1 MSRDEIR
8 PGLAF
13 SDRFLRI
20 VYIAAIFGIGLSA
33 RGAAYTK
40 LKGGIIPF
48 IFCAAIDFCFRF
60 RLDSAKT
67 IWAFLKKYAQYILL
81 LTIVSLVVYVSD
93 ASTTALILR
102 GLQKIFYQI
111 LTVFGAVCAVYEF
124 RKKAPLY
131 TYYGM
136 VLANAF
142 MILVAAKETGSVGQ
156 IVSDFKYF
164 LTSGF
169 DAQGFMRILELHEDT
184 FAFGVLMVWFM
195 LDGIRKNKWKLLVC
209 MFFFFL
215 GFKRIG
221 MFGIFVAAALYL
233 LSRKLSDDS
242 LKKLMMGIMIVMM
255 VYGFLYVWFV
265 RSGNFVKLMDELGID
280 LMGRQNL
287 YKFIEDYYVISPL
300 FMGHGFESIE
310 HILKGAGDIKVA
322 NTYISRMSALHCD
335 YLAMYIQMGFIGY
348 IAWMYYRFID
358 VTHFCGKYGRKA
370 MLAWALSMIYLGITY
385 MTDNTSM
392 YFLPCMVQFMIP
404 LAFAIKKGED
414 YGSDNQESE
423 QQQSTTRLQ
432 VTEHEDAQAS
442 KSSEICSRTSSEMQ
456 DD

>member
-1 MSRDEIR
+1 MKQSAEKMA
-8 PGLAF
+8 L
-13 SDRFLRI
+13 SDRFLRT
-20 VYIAAIFGIGLSA
+20 VYILAVFGIGMSA
-33 RGAAYTK
+33 RGASYTK

-48 IFCAAIDFCFRF
+48 IFLALIDFCIRF
-60 RLDSAKT
+60 RTDHWRTLA
-67 IWAFLKKYAQYILL
+67 AFLRKYAQYILL
-81 LTIVSLVVYVSD
+81 LTTVSLVVYVTDTSD
-93 ASTTALILR
+93 TALIMR
-102 GLQKIFYQI
+102 GMQKVFYQI
-111 LTVFGAVCAVYEF
+111 LTVLGAVCAVYEF
-124 RKKAPLY
+124 REKAPLY
-131 TYYGM
+131 TYQGL
-136 VLANAF
+136 VLANGF
-142 MILVAAKETGSVGQ
+142 MILVAAKETGSVSQ
-156 IVSDFKYF
+156 IVADFKYF

-195 LDGIRKNKWKLLVC
+195 LDGIKKNKWKLLVC

-233 LSRKLSDDS
+233 LTRKLSDDS
-242 LKKLMMGIMIVMM
+242 LKKVLMSVMIGMM
-255 VYGFLYVWFV
+255 AYGFLYVWFV
-265 RSGNFVKLMDELGID
+265 RSGGFVKLMNELNID

-335 YLAMYIQMGFIGY
+335 YLAMYIQMGFLGY

-358 VTHFCGKYGRKA
+358 VTRFCEKYGRKA
-370 MLAWALSMIYLGITY
+370 MLAWSLSMIYLGITY

-404 LAFAIKKGED
+404 LAFAIQKGDNHGID
-414 YGSDNQESE
+414 YQEPE
-423 QQQSTTRLQ
+423 QQ
-432 VTEHEDAQAS
+432 H
-442 KSSEICSRTSSEMQ
+442 
-456 DD
+456 

>member
-1 MSRDEIR
+1 MKQSTEK
-8 PGLAF
+8 LTF
-13 SDRFLRI
+13 TDRFLRD
-20 VYIAAIFGIGLSA
+20 VYIIAIFGIGLSA
-33 RGAAYTK
+33 RGASYTK

-48 IFCAAIDFCFRF
+48 IFLALIDFCIRF
-60 RLDSAKT
+60 RTDHWRMLA
-67 IWAFLKKYAQYILL
+67 AFLRKYAQYILL
-81 LTIVSLVVYVSD
+81 LTTVSLVVYVTDTSD
-93 ASTTALILR
+93 TALIMR
-102 GLQKIFYQI
+102 GMQKVFYQI
-111 LTVFGAVCAVYEF
+111 LTVLGAVCAVYEF
-124 RKKAPLY
+124 REKAPLY
-131 TYYGM
+131 TYQGL
-136 VLANAF
+136 VLANGF
-142 MILVAAKETGSVGQ
+142 MILVAAKETGSVSQ
-156 IVSDFKYF
+156 IVADFKYF

-195 LDGIRKNKWKLLVC
+195 LDGIKKNKWKLLVC

-221 MFGIFVAAALYL
+221 MFGIVVAAALYL
-233 LSRKLSDDS
+233 LTRKLSDDS
-242 LKKLMMGIMIVMM
+242 LKKLMMGIMIVMI

-265 RSGNFVKLMDELGID
+265 RSGGFVKLMDELNID

-335 YLAMYIQMGFIGY
+335 YLAMYIQMGFLGY

-358 VTHFCGKYGRKA
+358 VTRFCEKYGRKA
-370 MLAWALSMIYLGITY
+370 MLAWSLSMIYLGITY

-392 YFLPCMVQFMIP
+392 YFLPCMVQWMIP
-404 LAFAIKKGED
+404 LAFAIQKGED
-414 YGSDNQESE
+414 YGPDNQEPE
-423 QQQSTTRLQ
+423 QQ
-432 VTEHEDAQAS
+432 H
-442 KSSEICSRTSSEMQ
+442 
-456 DD
+456 

>member
-1 MSRDEIR
+1 MEKKVLSLPER
-8 PGLAF
+8 L
-13 SDRFLRI
+13 LRG
-20 VYIAAIFGIGLSA
+20 VYLIAIFGIGLSA

-48 IFCAAIDFCFRF
+48 IFLAAIDFCFRF
-60 RLDSAKT
+60 RLDNAKT
-67 IWAFLKKYAQYILL
+67 LWAFLKKYAQYILL

-93 ASTTALILR
+93 TSDTAL
-102 GLQKIFYQI
+102 
-111 LTVFGAVCAVYEF
+111 YEF
-124 RKKAPLY
+124 REKAPLY
-131 TYYGM
+131 TYQGL
-136 VLANAF
+136 VLANGF
-142 MILVAAKETGSVGQ
+142 MVLVAAKETGSVSQ
-156 IVSDFKYF
+156 IVADFRYF

-195 LDGIRKNKWKLLVC
+195 LDGIKKNKWKLLVC

-233 LSRKLSDDS
+233 LTRKLSDDS
-242 LKKLMMGIMIVMM
+242 LKKVLMSVMIAMM
-255 VYGFLYVWFV
+255 AYGFLYVWFV
-265 RSGNFVKLMDELGID
+265 RSGGFVKLMDELNID

-335 YLAMYIQMGFIGY
+335 YLAMYIQMGFLGY

-358 VTHFCGKYGRKA
+358 VTRFCGKHGRKA
-370 MLAWALSMIYLGITY
+370 MLAWTLSMIYLGITY

-392 YFLPCMVQFMIP
+392 YFLPCMVQWMIP
-404 LAFAIKKGED
+404 LAFAV
-414 YGSDNQESE
+414 QEG
-423 QQQSTTRLQ
+423 
-432 VTEHEDAQAS
+432 A
-442 KSSEICSRTSSEMQ
+442 
-456 DD
+456 

>member
-1 MSRDEIR
+1 MKKEAMSLPER
-8 PGLAF
+8 L
-13 SDRFLRI
+13 LRG
-20 VYIAAIFGIGLSA
+20 VYLIAIFGIGLSA

-60 RLDSAKT
+60 RLDGAKT
-67 IWAFLKKYAQYILL
+67 LIAFLRKYAQYILL

-93 ASTTALILR
+93 TSDTALIAR
-102 GLQKIFYQI
+102 GMQKVFYQI
-111 LTVFGAVCAVYEF
+111 LTVLGAVCAVYEF
-124 RKKAPLY
+124 REKAPLY
-131 TYYGM
+131 TYQGL
-136 VLANAF
+136 VLANGF
-142 MILVAAKETGSVGQ
+142 MVLVAAKETGSVSQ
-156 IVSDFKYF
+156 IVADFRYF

-195 LDGIRKNKWKLLVC
+195 LDGIKKNKWKLLVC

-233 LSRKLSDDS
+233 LTRKISDDS

-265 RSGNFVKLMDELGID
+265 RSGGFVKLMDELNID

-335 YLAMYIQMGFIGY
+335 YLAMYIQMGFLGY

-358 VTHFCGKYGRKA
+358 VTRFCGKHGRKA

-404 LAFAIKKGED
+404 LAFAIQKGDNHGID
-414 YGSDNQESE
+414 YQEPE
-423 QQQSTTRLQ
+423 QQ
-432 VTEHEDAQAS
+432 H
-442 KSSEICSRTSSEMQ
+442 
-456 DD
+456 

>member
-1 MSRDEIR
+1 MKQSTEK
-8 PGLAF
+8 LTF
-13 SDRFLRI
+13 TDRFLRD
-20 VYIAAIFGIGLSA
+20 VYIIAIFGIGMSA
-33 RGAAYTK
+33 RGASYTK

-67 IWAFLKKYAQYILL
+67 LWAFLKKYAQYILL

-93 ASTTALILR
+93 TSDTALIAR
-102 GLQKIFYQI
+102 GMQKVFYQI
-111 LTVFGAVCAVYEF
+111 LTVLGAVCAVYEF
-124 RKKAPLY
+124 REKAPLY
-131 TYYGM
+131 TYQGL
-136 VLANAF
+136 VLANGF
-142 MILVAAKETGSVGQ
+142 MILVAAKETGSVSQ
-156 IVSDFKYF
+156 IVADFRYF
-164 LTSGF
+164 LSSGF

-195 LDGIRKNKWKLLVC
+195 LDGIKKNKWKLLVC

-233 LSRKLSDDS
+233 LTRKISDDS
-242 LKKLMMGIMIVMM
+242 LKKVLMSVMIGMM
-255 VYGFLYVWFV
+255 AYGFLYVWFV
-265 RSGNFVKLMDELGID
+265 RSGGFVKLMNELNID

-335 YLAMYIQMGFIGY
+335 YLAMYIQMGFLGY

-358 VTHFCGKYGRKA
+358 VTRFCEKYGRKA

-392 YFLPCMVQFMIP
+392 YFLPCMAQFMIP
-404 LAFAIKKGED
+404 LAFAIQKGDNHGID
-414 YGSDNQESE
+414 YQEPE
-423 QQQSTTRLQ
+423 QQ
-432 VTEHEDAQAS
+432 H
-442 KSSEICSRTSSEMQ
+442 
-456 DD
+456 

>member
-13 SDRFLRI
+13 PDRFLRI

-60 RLDSAKT
+60 RLDGAKT
-67 IWAFLKKYAQYILL
+67 LWAFLKKYAQYILL
-81 LTIVSLVVYVSD
+81 LTIVSLAVYVSD
-93 ASTTALILR
+93 TSDTALIAR
-102 GLQKIFYQI
+102 GMQKVFYQI
-111 LTVFGAVCAVYEF
+111 LTVLGAVCAVYEF
-124 RKKAPLY
+124 REKAPLY
-131 TYYGM
+131 TYRGLA
-136 VLANAF
+136 LANGF

-195 LDGIRKNKWKLLVC
+195 LDGIKKNKWKLLVC

-221 MFGIFVAAALYL
+221 MFGIAVAAALYL
-233 LSRKLSDDS
+233 LTRKLSDDS
-242 LKKLMMGIMIVMM
+242 LKKVLMGIMIVMM
-255 VYGFLYVWFV
+255 AYGFLYVWFV
-265 RSGNFVKLMDELGID
+265 RSGGFVKLMDELNID

-335 YLAMYIQMGFIGY
+335 YLAMYIQMGFLGY

-358 VTHFCGKYGRKA
+358 VTHFCEKYGSKA
-370 MLAWALSMIYLGITY
+370 MLAWSLSMIYLGITY

-404 LAFAIKKGED
+404 LAFAIQKGDNHGID
-414 YGSDNQESE
+414 YQEPE
-423 QQQSTTRLQ
+423 QQ
-432 VTEHEDAQAS
+432 H
-442 KSSEICSRTSSEMQ
+442 
-456 DD
+456 